1 MIGHPLITLVVFQIR
16 AHVRL
21 YAVFDQPMLVR
32 SALFLS
38 VQNGHCCVLF
48 LR

>member
-21 YAVFDQPMLVR
+21 YAVLDQPMLVR

-38 VQNGHCCVLF
+38 VKHGHCCVLF